1 MTDTIAVLAGDGIG
15 PEIMNSALAILE
27 YAAKNRWEYTIDY
40 QLFGGAAIDVYGHP
54 FPEATQAACLKA
66 DAILMGAIGGPQYSS
81 HETTPEAG
89 LLALRETLKLF
100 ANIRPIKGTPGL
112 ENLSPLKKEVV
123 KDVDLVIVRE
133 LIGGIYFDQG
143 RYYSDE
149 EAYDTMHYTY
159 DKIERLVRYAFDIAM
174 KRRKKLTSVD
184 KANVLA
190 SSRLWRKVVE
200 DVAIDYPNCEVNHL
214 YVDAASMK
222 LITHPRDFDVIVTEN
237 LFGDILSDEASV
249 IPGSLGLSP
258 SASYAQNG
266 PNLYE
271 PIHGSAPDIQGQ
283 DKANPVGMIRSM
295 TMMLRESFNQV
306 EIATAIN
313 RACDRVMAAGICTSD
328 LGGTASTS
336 EFTQAVINELQK
348 EDY

>member
-1 MTDTIAVLAGDGIG
+1 MTHKITVLAGDGIG
-15 PEIMNSALAILE
+15 PEIMNSALTILE
-27 YAAKNRWEYTIDY
+27 YAAKDRWDYTLDY
-40 QLFGGAAIDVYGHP
+40 QPFGGAAIDAFGQPLPHS
-54 FPEATQAACLKA
+54 TQEACLKA

-81 HETTPEAG
+81 CATTPEAG
-89 LLALRETLKLF
+89 LLALREALNLF
-100 ANIRPIKGTPGL
+100 ANIRPIRVTPGL
-112 ENLSPLKKEVV
+112 EDLSPLKEEVV
-123 KDVDLVIVRE
+123 KEVDLVIVRE
-133 LIGGIYFDQG
+133 LIGGIYFGQP
-143 RYYSDE
+143 RYYSDK

-159 DKIERLVRYAFDIAM
+159 DEIESIVRYAFDIAM
-174 KRRKKLTSVD
+174 KRRKRLTSVD

-190 SSRLWRKVVE
+190 SSRLWRKVVD
-200 DVAIDYPNCEVNHL
+200 DVAKDYPECKVNHL

-258 SASYAQNG
+258 SASYTQNG